1 MLPEYEQRE
10 KSALQQGLEAKAG
23 TGQKVSAQGLHSA
36 HTGLATW
43 VGRGLLVVPLV
54 LLLSVCFAPRR
65 RETSQLLSAA
75 QHRRIILVDDVEHL
89 PPLASKAIPMTLPN
103 AGIVNIEV
111 RVVRGNSIDAFLTTP
126 DQFENPK
133 KVEWNSLKIYRD
145 IGTTGTKMFSWTGR
159 LGQGGFYLVLRDM
172 TVAIPTTPTSDI
184 SVKVLLDP

>member
-23 TGQKVSAQGLHSA
+23 TGQKVSAQRLHSA

-65 RETSQLLSAA
+65 RGTSQLLSAA

-111 RVVRGNSIDAFLTTP
+111 RVVRGNSIDAFLTTQLDRP
-126 DQFENPK
+126 
-133 KVEWNSLKIYRD
+133 V
-145 IGTTGTKMFSWTGR
+145 GTGWLLPGTAGHDSRNTDNTDFR
-159 LGQGGFYLVLRDM
+159 HFR
-172 TVAIPTTPTSDI
+172 
-184 SVKVLLDP
+184 